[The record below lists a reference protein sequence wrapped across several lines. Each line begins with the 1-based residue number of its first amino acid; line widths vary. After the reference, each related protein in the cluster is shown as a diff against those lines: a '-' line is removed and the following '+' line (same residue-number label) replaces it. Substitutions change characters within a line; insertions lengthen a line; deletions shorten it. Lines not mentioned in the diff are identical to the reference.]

1 MSTVAVAVFF
11 FTGIGVK
18 GFLGGPCLSVGSSRI
33 IFPCFEHSLHTVSLA
48 LSIMALMG
56 LPWILH
62 PQTSHRNR
70 FSPRFLYYM
79 VVFIVV
85 ESKNVEQR

>member
-11 FTGIGVK
+11 FTGIGAK

-48 LSIMALMG
+48 PSITALMG
-56 LPWILH
+56 LP
-62 PQTSHRNR
+62 
-70 FSPRFLYYM
+70 
-79 VVFIVV
+79 
-85 ESKNVEQR
+85 